1 MLQTYKTRI
10 ESLEMI
16 PAGGGCFEVKID
28 DELVFSKLSQGR
40 FPEHPEVL
48 KEVEKRLP

>member
-1 MLQTYKTRI
+1 
-10 ESLEMI
+10 MI
-16 PAGGGCFEVKID
+16 TSDGGCFEVKVG